1 MYRPIVKIKPSIG
14 DKIVEILGLMI
25 VVSMVWFSLTM
36 YGRFSKIIPND
47 TNISMLIIVPIIGV
61 ILYIGLSVLQKF
73 PHVLNYAVEVN
84 DDNYIK
90 LYSRAVK
97 VIRYAKIVLVL
108 TYAFIILRGTSTILN
123 QNTLI
128 V

>member
-108 TYAFIILRGTSTILN
+108 TYAFIILRGASTILN

>member
-108 TYAFIILRGTSTILN
+108 TFAFIILRGTSTILN
-123 QNTLI
+123 QI
-128 V
+128 H